1 MSKMKIMIGLCK
13 FFSYYHIL
21 PYKFNYFCY
30 FVCIIQ
36 ASAKKAKDFLPS
48 SIRIDFRGLRLFST
62 LIDNLATMGVSSLTK
77 AEISTAGM
85 STTSRPRGSV
95 GEWRSWI
102 WAVEASVVMLRK
114 LTWMPW
120 SMTRH
125 LASSR
130 SGMMWPMPGL
140 ERTAT
145 CGLLV
150 SAAIV
155 VLSL

>member
-1 MSKMKIMIGLCK
+1 MEGVEKVNVGIESSLQTSKAWVQKRSMNRACG
-13 FFSYYHIL
+13 
-21 PYKFNYFCY
+21 
-30 FVCIIQ
+30 
-36 ASAKKAKDFLPS
+36 LPS
-48 SIRIDFRGLRLFST
+48 SIRIDFRGLRLSST